1 MSPTPPASIRAHFKA
16 SIEALEVSAAS
27 FADNRIYRA
36 IGLIVDALKASRPL
50 LICGNGGSAAD
61 AQHIAAEL
69 VGRFLKNRRPYNA
82 ICLAADVAVL
92 TAWGNDQGFDDVFA
106 RQVEAHGMSG
116 GVLLVL
122 STSGNSTNIVRAAEA
137 AKRVGL
143 PVIALT
149 GQGGGKLKA
158 LSDILLDVPS
168 KQTPLIQQV
177 HTCLYHYICEQVEA
191 RLD

>member
-1 MSPTPPASIRAHFKA
+1 MTPLPPASIHAHFKA
-16 SIEALEVSAAS
+16 SIEALEVSAAA
-27 FADNRIYRA
+27 FADDRIDRA
-36 IGLIVDALKASRPL
+36 IGLIADALKASRPL
-50 LICGNGGSAAD
+50 LVCGNGGSAAD
-61 AQHIAAEL
+61 AQHITAEL
-69 VGRFLKNRRPYNA
+69 VGRFLKDRRPYNV

-106 RQVEAHGMSG
+106 RQVEAHGMLG

-122 STSGNSTNIVRAAEA
+122 STSGNSTNIVRAAES
-137 AKRVGL
+137 AKRFGL

-177 HTCLYHYICEQVEA
+177 HTCLYHYICEQAEA
-191 RLD
+191 RLA

>member
-1 MSPTPPASIRAHFKA
+1 MPPLPPASIHAHFKA
-16 SIEALEVSAAS
+16 SIEALEVSAAA
-27 FADNRIYRA
+27 FADDRIDRA
-36 IGLIVDALKASRPL
+36 IGLIADALKASRPL
-50 LICGNGGSAAD
+50 LVCGNGGSAAD
-61 AQHIAAEL
+61 AQHITAEL
-69 VGRFLKNRRPYNA
+69 VGRFLKDRRPYNV

-106 RQVEAHGMSG
+106 RQVEAHGMLG

-122 STSGNSTNIVRAAEA
+122 STSGNSTNIVHAAEA
-137 AKRVGL
+137 AKRFGL

-168 KQTPLIQQV
+168 KQTPLVQQV

-191 RLD
+191 RLA